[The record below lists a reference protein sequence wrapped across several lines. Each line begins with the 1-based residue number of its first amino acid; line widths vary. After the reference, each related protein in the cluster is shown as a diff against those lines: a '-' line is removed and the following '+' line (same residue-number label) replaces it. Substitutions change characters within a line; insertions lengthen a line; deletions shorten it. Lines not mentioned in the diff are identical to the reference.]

1 MALNFNKINRNAG
14 LAPSTV
20 MDNAD
25 ISAHKEESVKTIT
38 PISRNLI
45 AFHEN
50 NDYRELDS
58 DETIEQLADA
68 IERQGLLDNLVVVER
83 KSRDPAN
90 ADKKY
95 VLVSGER
102 RLRAINL
109 LAARSP
115 EMATKFATV
124 PCNVKTEEYFRLA
137 PDVRDRLHGEGR
149 SDAEIRAIQEQILID
164 EANLQRRGGVGDE
177 RLQRMAAA
185 RYSDNVRIIFGISQK
200 EADKLTAQISGQ
212 NIRTIERSLKI
223 ERSLLSRMKELLD
236 DDLISK
242 DEAARFSALDASD
255 QEAVAR
261 ALGGLADVQMPVKGN
276 PTPELLRARKSIAD
290 ALAKRNAKERR
301 AALDEALRETLDKV
315 EALKKAQLPPVRKN
329 TSAKSARDRYAARI
343 NSMETKIKG
352 LSSDRS
358 VSEMAAL
365 NRSRAPEDAS
375 VYDQL
380 DKLIRDL
387 QALKGKLQQAERK
400 LDK

>member
-14 LAPSTV
+14 LAPSSI
-20 MDNAD
+20 MDSAD

-38 PISRNLI
+38 PIPRNLI
-45 AFHEN
+45 AYHEA

-68 IERQGLLDNLVVVER
+68 IARQGLLDNLVVVER
-83 KSRDPAN
+83 KSRMPGND
-90 ADKKY
+90 DKKY

-109 LAARSP
+109 LAERSD

-137 PDVRDRLHGEGR
+137 PAVRDRLHDEGR
-149 SDAEIRAIQEQILID
+149 DDAEIRAIQEQILID

-200 EADKLTAQISGQ
+200 DADKLTAQISGQ

-223 ERSLLSRMKELLD
+223 ERSLLTRIKDLLD
-236 DDLISK
+236 ADLISK
-242 DEAARFSALDASD
+242 DEAARFSVLEAAD
-255 QEAVAR
+255 QEAVAQ
-261 ALGGLADVQMPVKGN
+261 ALGGLVDLQLPARGN
-276 PTPELLRARKSIAD
+276 PTPELVKARKALSD
-290 ALAKRNAKERR
+290 ALAKRNDKERR
-301 AALDEALRETLDKV
+301 AALNAALRETMARVEALRE
-315 EALKKAQLPPVRKN
+315 AQRPTPHKN
-329 TSAKSARDRYAARI
+329 NSAKSARERYTARI
-343 NSMETKIKG
+343 SGMEAKVRS

-358 VSEMAAL
+358 VKEMAAL
-365 NRSRAPEDAS
+365 DRSRTPDEAA
-375 VYDQL
+375 VVDQL
-380 DKLIRDL
+380 DKLIDDL
-387 QALKGKLQQAERK
+387 RALKKKIQQAAKQE
-400 LDK
+400 